1 MDWCSLLCKEKDM
14 ADMIYT
20 DKHGTEIQKGS
31 IVKFKDPNGEMT
43 KKWEKGASIKYELV
57 PLMRQG
63 RITRITSKW
72 ANIGAIWGKGVYD
85 KKVPLT
91 ELTECSEQFYDAW
104 RKSETY
110 RCM

>member
-1 MDWCSLLCKEKDM
+1 MG
-14 ADMIYT
+14 DMIYT

-31 IVKFKDPNGEMT
+31 IVKYNNQNGEMR
-43 KKWEKGASIKYELV
+43 KKWEKGASIKFTLV
-57 PLMRQG
+57 PRVHQG

-72 ANIGAIWGKGVYD
+72 ANIGTIWGGKVVD

-91 ELTECSEQFYDAW
+91 ELTECAEQFYDNW
-104 RKSETY
+104 SKSESY

>member
-1 MDWCSLLCKEKDM
+1 MT
-14 ADMIYT
+14 DMIYT

-31 IVKFKDPNGEMT
+31 IVKYNDQNGEMRR
-43 KKWEKGASIKYELV
+43 KYEPGASTKYTLV
-57 PLMRQG
+57 PRVCQG

-91 ELTECSEQFYDAW
+91 ELTECSEQFYDNW
-104 RKSETY
+104 RKSESY

>member
-1 MDWCSLLCKEKDM
+1 M

-20 DKHGTEIQKGS
+20 DKHGTEIKKGS
-31 IVKFKDPNGEMT
+31 IVSYNDQNGEMRKVWNFGDKADEYT
-43 KKWEKGASIKYELV
+43 IV
-57 PLMRQG
+57 PRVRQG

-85 KKVPLT
+85 KMVPLT
-91 ELTECSEQFYDAW
+91 ELTECGEEFYEGW
-104 RKSETY
+104 RQSETY

>member
-1 MDWCSLLCKEKDM
+1 
-14 ADMIYT
+14 MIYT

-72 ANIGAIWGKGVYD
+72 ANIGEIWGGKVRF
-85 KKVPLT
+85 KQVPLT
-91 ELTECSEQFYDAW
+91 ELTEYAEQFYDAW
-104 RKSETY
+104 SKTEHY